1 MAAGYTLP
9 GTSAYA
15 YVMLPIRLIVWLTVF
30 ALMYPLML
38 LAR

>member
-1 MAAGYTLP
+1 MAAAYTLP
-9 GTSAYA
+9 GTNAYA